1 MTWMNCAFF
10 LFFFSLQCR
19 FLSRFLNIQH
29 CWCYYLVQGSRELL
43 GFLKFKLLLLMTF
56 AMILSR
62 LQAFWVRDSSNLE
75 LHFSKDNI
83 KSSESLFQFLEHES

>member
-1 MTWMNCAFF
+1 
-10 LFFFSLQCR
+10 
-19 FLSRFLNIQH
+19 
-29 CWCYYLVQGSRELL
+29 
-43 GFLKFKLLLLMTF
+43 MTF

-75 LHFSKDNI
+75 LQFSKDNI